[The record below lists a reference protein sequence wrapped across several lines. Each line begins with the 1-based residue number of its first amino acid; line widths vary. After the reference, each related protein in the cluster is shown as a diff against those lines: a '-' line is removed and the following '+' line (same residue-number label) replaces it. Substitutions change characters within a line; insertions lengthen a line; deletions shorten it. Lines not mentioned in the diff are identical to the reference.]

1 MTHSFASRALR
12 CLTVLVL
19 LGTAEWMHAQRLS
32 PGQTLTSRS
41 RQFVVSSLVDAPFV
55 PAANK
60 VKAVPDQVRLHPSGL
75 AQFAESIRDQWV
87 KRFGIASRW
96 QSQIHLQII
105 PGKLGDTARFGR
117 IPNATGSWDYR
128 ASVPHLMPGR
138 ELTELIVDLLLTEF
152 AGRYSSTDP
161 VLPPWITPGTT
172 ELILQSKGPIL
183 FTPFAP
189 QAVGGLN
196 FIHPQD
202 SLHASRELIQNSKP
216 ISYLNLTLPQ
226 AQLSKGTQN
235 PVYRSHAHLLVH
247 KLLGLSKGPERMQ
260 FFLRELPKHKN
271 NARAFGVAF
280 GHESM
285 LKIEQWWAMAQIQF
299 RSRDAFHRW
308 RPEAILAHLSDCL
321 QIETEL
327 PPDSPQ
333 AKPKTQRIPLQTYLR
348 TDPAPKER
356 ALKLTPVLQRLAFLQ
371 VNSTPET
378 ARLIQDYRETLGAY
392 LGLRSTKIHRAIRT
406 KPTAQAV
413 LRDRAITKLN
423 LLDTILAD
431 MSPPPPET
439 HSKFATP

>member
-1 MTHSFASRALR
+1 MTLSFASRTLR
-12 CLTVLVL
+12 CLAALALLSTVDW
-19 LGTAEWMHAQRLS
+19 AHAQRLR

-41 RQFVVSSLVDAPFV
+41 RQFVVSSLVDATFV
-55 PAANK
+55 AAPNK
-60 VKAVPDQVRLHPSGL
+60 VKAVPDRVQLHPSGL

-96 QSQIHLQII
+96 QGQIHLQII
-105 PGKLGDTARFGR
+105 PGKLGDPARFGR

-128 ASVPHLMPGR
+128 ASVPQLMPGL
-138 ELTELIVDLLLTEF
+138 ELTELIVDLLFTEF

-161 VLPPWITPGTT
+161 VLPTWITPGTT

-196 FIHPQD
+196 FTHPQD
-202 SLHASRELIQNSKP
+202 PLHASREFIQNSKP
-216 ISYLNLTLPQ
+216 ISYLNLTLPPPP
-226 AQLSKGTQN
+226 LKGAED
-235 PVYRSHAHLLVH
+235 PVYRAHAHLLVH
-247 KLLGLSKGPERMQ
+247 KLIELSKGPERIQ

-271 NARAFGVAF
+271 SARAFGVAF

-285 LKIEQWWAMAQIQF
+285 LKIEQWWSMAQIQF

-308 RPEAILAHLSDCL
+308 RPEVILVHLSDCL

-348 TDPAPKER
+348 TDPTPQER

-378 ARLIQDYRETLGAY
+378 ARIIQDYRETLGAY
-392 LGLRSTKIHRAIRT
+392 LGLRSSKIHRAIRT
-406 KPTAQAV
+406 KPTAQAA
-413 LRDRAITKLN
+413 LRDRAIAKLS

-431 MSPPPPET
+431 MNPDKPET
-439 HSKFATP
+439 HAKFSTP

>member
-1 MTHSFASRALR
+1 MDACPTLEPRA
-12 CLTVLVL
+12 
-19 LGTAEWMHAQRLS
+19 
-32 PGQTLTSRS
+32 TLTSRS

-60 VKAVPDQVRLHPSGL
+60 VKAVPDQVRFHPSGL

-196 FIHPQD
+196 FTILRILSTPAAN
-202 SLHASRELIQNSKP
+202 SSRNSKP
-216 ISYLNLTLPQ
+216 ISYLNLTLPPPNSPKG
-226 AQLSKGTQN
+226 AQD

-333 AKPKTQRIPLQTYLR
+333 AKPKTQRSLY
-348 TDPAPKER
+348 
-356 ALKLTPVLQRLAFLQ
+356 
-371 VNSTPET
+371 
-378 ARLIQDYRETLGAY
+378 
-392 LGLRSTKIHRAIRT
+392 
-406 KPTAQAV
+406 
-413 LRDRAITKLN
+413 N
-423 LLDTILAD
+423 LP
-431 MSPPPPET
+431 S
-439 HSKFATP
+439 H

>member
-1 MTHSFASRALR
+1 MSLSFASRTLR
-12 CLTVLVL
+12 CLAALALLSTVDW
-19 LGTAEWMHAQRLS
+19 AHAQRLR

-41 RQFVVSSLVDAPFV
+41 RQFVVSSLVDATFV
-55 PAANK
+55 VAPNK
-60 VKAVPDQVRLHPSGL
+60 VKAVPDRVQLHPSGL

-96 QSQIHLQII
+96 QGQIHLQII
-105 PGKLGDTARFGR
+105 PGKLGDPSRFGR

-128 ASVPHLMPGR
+128 ASVPQLMPGL
-138 ELTELIVDLLLTEF
+138 ELTELIVDLLFTEF

-161 VLPPWITPGTT
+161 ILPMWITPGTT

-196 FIHPQD
+196 FTHPQD
-202 SLHASRELIQNSKP
+202 PLHASREFIQNSKP
-216 ISYLNLTLPQ
+216 ISYLNLTLPPPP
-226 AQLSKGTQN
+226 LKGAED
-235 PVYRSHAHLLVH
+235 PVYRAHAHLLVH
-247 KLLGLSKGPERMQ
+247 KLIELSKGPERIQ

-271 NARAFGVAF
+271 SARAFGVAF

-285 LKIEQWWAMAQIQF
+285 LKIEQWWSMAQIQF

-308 RPEAILAHLSDCL
+308 RPEVILVHLSDCL
-321 QIETEL
+321 QIETEP

-348 TDPAPKER
+348 TDPTPQER

-406 KPTAQAV
+406 KPNAQAT
-413 LRDRAITKLN
+413 LRDRAVAKLN

-431 MSPPPPET
+431 MSPDTPET

>member
-1 MTHSFASRALR
+1 MTLSFASRTLR
-12 CLTVLVL
+12 CLATLALLSTVDW
-19 LGTAEWMHAQRLS
+19 AHAQRLR

-41 RQFVVSSLVDAPFV
+41 RQFVVSSLVDATFV
-55 PAANK
+55 AAPNK
-60 VKAVPDQVRLHPSGL
+60 VKAVPDRVKLHPSGL

-96 QSQIHLQII
+96 QGQIHLQII
-105 PGKLGDTARFGR
+105 PGKLGDPSRFGR

-128 ASVPHLMPGR
+128 ASVPQLMPGL
-138 ELTELIVDLLLTEF
+138 ELTELIVDLLFTEF

-161 VLPPWITPGTT
+161 VLPMWITPGTT

-196 FIHPQD
+196 FTHPQD
-202 SLHASRELIQNSKP
+202 PLHASREFIQNSKP
-216 ISYLNLTLPQ
+216 ISYLNLTLPPPP
-226 AQLSKGTQN
+226 LKGAED
-235 PVYRSHAHLLVH
+235 PVYRAHAHLLVH
-247 KLLGLSKGPERMQ
+247 KLIELSKGPERIQ

-271 NARAFGVAF
+271 SARAFGVAF

-285 LKIEQWWAMAQIQF
+285 LKIEQWWSMAQIQF

-308 RPEAILAHLSDCL
+308 RPEVILVHLSDCL

-327 PPDSPQ
+327 PPGSPQ

-348 TDPAPKER
+348 TDPTPQER

-378 ARLIQDYRETLGAY
+378 ARIIQDYRETLGAY
-392 LGLRSTKIHRAIRT
+392 LGLRSSKIHRAIRT
-406 KPTAQAV
+406 KPTAQAA
-413 LRDRAITKLN
+413 LRDRAIAKLS

-431 MSPPPPET
+431 MNPEKPET
-439 HSKFATP
+439 HPKFSTP

>member
-1 MTHSFASRALR
+1 MSLSFASRTLR
-12 CLTVLVL
+12 CLAALALLSTVDW
-19 LGTAEWMHAQRLS
+19 AHAQRLR

-41 RQFVVSSLVDAPFV
+41 RQFVVSSLADATFV
-55 PAANK
+55 AAPNK
-60 VKAVPDQVRLHPSGL
+60 VKAVPDRVQLHPSGL

-96 QSQIHLQII
+96 QGQIHLQII
-105 PGKLGDTARFGR
+105 PGKLGDPARFGR

-128 ASVPHLMPGR
+128 ASVPQLMPGL
-138 ELTELIVDLLLTEF
+138 ELTELIVDLLFTEF
-152 AGRYSSTDP
+152 AGRYSSKDP
-161 VLPPWITPGTT
+161 VLPTWITPGTT

-196 FIHPQD
+196 FTHPQD
-202 SLHASRELIQNSKP
+202 PLHASREFIQNSKP
-216 ISYLNLTLPQ
+216 ISYLNLTLPPPP
-226 AQLSKGTQN
+226 LKGAED
-235 PVYRSHAHLLVH
+235 PVYRAHAHLLVH
-247 KLLGLSKGPERMQ
+247 KLIELSKGPERIQ

-271 NARAFGVAF
+271 SARAFGVAF

-285 LKIEQWWAMAQIQF
+285 LKIEQWWSMAQIQF

-308 RPEAILAHLSDCL
+308 RPEVILVHLSDCL

-348 TDPAPKER
+348 TDPTPQER

-378 ARLIQDYRETLGAY
+378 ARIIQDYRETLGAY
-392 LGLRSTKIHRAIRT
+392 LGLRSSKIHRAIRT
-406 KPTAQAV
+406 KPTAQAA
-413 LRDRAITKLN
+413 LRDRAIAKLS

-431 MSPPPPET
+431 MNPEKPET
-439 HSKFATP
+439 HPKFSTP

>member
-1 MTHSFASRALR
+1 MTLSFASRTLR
-12 CLTVLVL
+12 CLAALALLSTVDW
-19 LGTAEWMHAQRLS
+19 AHAQRLR

-41 RQFVVSSLVDAPFV
+41 RQFVVSSLVDATFV
-55 PAANK
+55 AAPNK
-60 VKAVPDQVRLHPSGL
+60 VKAVPDRVQLHPSGL

-96 QSQIHLQII
+96 QGQIHLQII
-105 PGKLGDTARFGR
+105 PGKLGDPSRFGR

-128 ASVPHLMPGR
+128 ASVPQLMPGL
-138 ELTELIVDLLLTEF
+138 ELTELIVDLLFTEF
-152 AGRYSSTDP
+152 AGRYSSKDP
-161 VLPPWITPGTT
+161 VLPTWITPGTT

-196 FIHPQD
+196 FTHPQD
-202 SLHASRELIQNSKP
+202 PLHASREFIQNSKP
-216 ISYLNLTLPQ
+216 ISYLNLTLPPPP
-226 AQLSKGTQN
+226 LKGAED
-235 PVYRSHAHLLVH
+235 PVYRAHAHLLVH
-247 KLLGLSKGPERMQ
+247 KLIELSKGPERIQ

-271 NARAFGVAF
+271 SARAFGVAF

-285 LKIEQWWAMAQIQF
+285 LKIEQWWSMAQIQF

-308 RPEAILAHLSDCL
+308 RPEVILVHLSDCL

-348 TDPAPKER
+348 TDPTPQER

-378 ARLIQDYRETLGAY
+378 ARIIQDYRETLGAY
-392 LGLRSTKIHRAIRT
+392 LLSLIHI
-406 KPTAQAV
+406 
-413 LRDRAITKLN
+413 
-423 LLDTILAD
+423 
-431 MSPPPPET
+431 
-439 HSKFATP
+439 